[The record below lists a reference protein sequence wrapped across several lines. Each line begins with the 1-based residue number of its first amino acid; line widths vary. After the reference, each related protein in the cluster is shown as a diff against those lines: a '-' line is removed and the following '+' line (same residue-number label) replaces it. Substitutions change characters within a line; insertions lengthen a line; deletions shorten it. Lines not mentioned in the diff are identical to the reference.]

1 MISRE
6 DLESFLIR
14 TEMDNREIGEAMWL
28 VDPVKD
34 AEEDHP
40 AVVVSL
46 SPPLVI
52 FRASIGT
59 APEGDHARLKLYQT
73 QLPAISVE
81 HAIKRIA
88 ASEQLKHQIAQ
99 SDSASLAGV
108 FAEAGIWYDALSAL
122 TDQIE
127 ARPGDAELVAA
138 RADLLAQVDLGE
150 AAAARN

>member
-14 TEMDNREIGEAMWL
+14 TEMDHREIGESMWL

-34 AEEDHP
+34 AVEDHP

-73 QLPAISVE
+73 LLELNATDLVHGAYGLEGNEVILVDALELQDLDY
-81 HAIKRIA
+81 
-88 ASEQLKHQIAQ
+88 SEFQ
-99 SDSASLAGV
+99 ASL
-108 FAEAGIWYDALSAL
+108 ESLSLAV
-122 TDQIE
+122 TSHVQ
-127 ARPGDAELVAA
+127 
-138 RADLLAQVDLGE
+138 LLGLD
-150 AAAARN
+150 

>member
-14 TEMDNREIGEAMWL
+14 TEMDHREIGESMWL

-34 AEEDHP
+34 AVEDPP

-59 APEGDHARLKLYQT
+59 VPDGDHARLKLYQT
-73 QLPAISVE
+73 LLE
-81 HAIKRIA
+81 LN
-88 ASEQLKHQIAQ
+88 ASDLVHGAYGLEGNEVILVDALELQDLDYSEFQ
-99 SDSASLAGV
+99 ASL
-108 FAEAGIWYDALSAL
+108 ESLS
-122 TDQIE
+122 
-127 ARPGDAELVAA
+127 
-138 RADLLAQVDLGE
+138 LAVTSHVQQLGLD
-150 AAAARN
+150 

>member
-14 TEMDNREIGEAMWL
+14 TEMDNREIGESMWL

-52 FRASIGT
+52 FRASIGML
-59 APEGDHARLKLYQT
+59 PEGDHAQLDLFRKL
-73 QLPAISVE
+73 LE
-81 HAIKRIA
+81 LN
-88 ASEQLKHQIAQ
+88 ASDLVHGAYGLEGDEVILVDALELQDLDY
-99 SDSASLAGV
+99 SEFLASL
-108 FAEAGIWYDALSAL
+108 ESLS
-122 TDQIE
+122 
-127 ARPGDAELVAA
+127 
-138 RADLLAQVDLGE
+138 LAVTSHVQQLGLD
-150 AAAARN
+150 

>member
-1 MISRE
+1 
-6 DLESFLIR
+6 
-14 TEMDNREIGEAMWL
+14 MWL

-73 QLPAISVE
+73 LLE
-81 HAIKRIA
+81 LN
-88 ASEQLKHQIAQ
+88 ASDLVHGAYGLEGEEVILVDALELQDLDY
-99 SDSASLAGV
+99 SEFLASL
-108 FAEAGIWYDALSAL
+108 ESLS
-122 TDQIE
+122 
-127 ARPGDAELVAA
+127 
-138 RADLLAQVDLGE
+138 LAVTSHVQQLGLD
-150 AAAARN
+150 

>member
-14 TEMDNREIGEAMWL
+14 TEMDHREIGESMWL

-34 AEEDHP
+34 AVEDHP

-59 APEGDHARLKLYQT
+59 VPEGDHARLKLYQT
-73 QLPAISVE
+73 LLE
-81 HAIKRIA
+81 LN
-88 ASEQLKHQIAQ
+88 ASDLVHGAYGLEGDEVILVDALELQDLDY
-99 SDSASLAGV
+99 SEFLASLESLSLAV
-108 FAEAGIWYDALSAL
+108 TSHVQHLAL
-122 TDQIE
+122 D
-127 ARPGDAELVAA
+127 
-138 RADLLAQVDLGE
+138 
-150 AAAARN
+150 

>member
-14 TEMDNREIGEAMWL
+14 TEMDHREIGESMWL

-34 AEEDHP
+34 AVEDHP

-59 APEGDHARLKLYQT
+59 SPEGDHARLKLYQT
-73 QLPAISVE
+73 LLELNATDLVHGAYGLEGNEVILVDALELQDLDY
-81 HAIKRIA
+81 
-88 ASEQLKHQIAQ
+88 SEFQ
-99 SDSASLAGV
+99 ASL
-108 FAEAGIWYDALSAL
+108 ESLSLAV
-122 TDQIE
+122 TSHVQ
-127 ARPGDAELVAA
+127 
-138 RADLLAQVDLGE
+138 LLGLD
-150 AAAARN
+150 

>member
-14 TEMDNREIGEAMWL
+14 TEMDHREIGESMWL

-52 FRASIGT
+52 FRASIGMV
-59 APEGDHARLKLYQT
+59 PEGDHARLELFQALL
-73 QLPAISVE
+73 QLN
-81 HAIKRIA
+81 
-88 ASEQLKHQIAQ
+88 ASDLVHGAYGLEGDEVILVDALELQDLDY
-99 SDSASLAGV
+99 SEFLASL
-108 FAEAGIWYDALSAL
+108 ESLS
-122 TDQIE
+122 
-127 ARPGDAELVAA
+127 
-138 RADLLAQVDLGE
+138 LAVTSHVRQLGLD
-150 AAAARN
+150 

>member
-14 TEMDNREIGEAMWL
+14 TEMDHREISEAMWI

-52 FRASIGT
+52 FRASIGIV
-59 APEGDHARLKLYQT
+59 PEGDHARLGLFQKLLELNATDLVHGAYGLEDDEVILTDALELQDLDYSEFLASLESLSLAVT
-73 QLPAISVE
+73 S
-81 HAIKRIA
+81 HA
-88 ASEQLKHQIAQ
+88 EQL
-99 SDSASLAGV
+99 
-108 FAEAGIWYDALSAL
+108 AL
-122 TDQIE
+122 D
-127 ARPGDAELVAA
+127 
-138 RADLLAQVDLGE
+138 
-150 AAAARN
+150 

>member
-14 TEMDNREIGEAMWL
+14 TEMDHREIGDAMWL

-52 FRASIGT
+52 FRIAIGT
-59 APEGDHARLKLYQT
+59 VPEGDHA
-73 QLPAISVE
+73 QLELFKNLLELNVSDLVHGAYGLEGDEVILTDSLE
-81 HAIKRIA
+81 LTDLDY
-88 ASEQLKHQIAQ
+88 SEFL
-99 SDSASLAGV
+99 ASLESLSLAV
-108 FAEAGIWYDALSAL
+108 TSHAQQLAL
-122 TDQIE
+122 D
-127 ARPGDAELVAA
+127 
-138 RADLLAQVDLGE
+138 
-150 AAAARN
+150 

>member
-14 TEMDNREIGEAMWL
+14 TEMDHREIGESMWL

-34 AEEDHP
+34 AVDDHP

-59 APEGDHARLKLYQT
+59 VPEGDHARLKLYQT
-73 QLPAISVE
+73 LLE
-81 HAIKRIA
+81 LN
-88 ASEQLKHQIAQ
+88 ASDLVHGAYGLEGNEVILVDALELQDLDYSEFQASLESLSLAVTSHEQL
-99 SDSASLAGV
+99 
-108 FAEAGIWYDALSAL
+108 
-122 TDQIE
+122 
-127 ARPGDAELVAA
+127 
-138 RADLLAQVDLGE
+138 LGLD
-150 AAAARN
+150 

>member
-14 TEMDNREIGEAMWL
+14 TEMDHREIGDAMWL

-52 FRASIGT
+52 LRASIGDV
-59 APEGDHARLKLYQT
+59 PEGDHARLQLYQT
-73 QLPAISVE
+73 LLE
-81 HAIKRIA
+81 LN
-88 ASEQLKHQIAQ
+88 ASDLVHGAYGLEGDEVLLVDALEIQDLDY
-99 SDSASLAGV
+99 SEFLASLESLSLAV
-108 FAEAGIWYDALSAL
+108 TSHAQHLAL
-122 TDQIE
+122 D
-127 ARPGDAELVAA
+127 
-138 RADLLAQVDLGE
+138 
-150 AAAARN
+150 

>member
-14 TEMDNREIGEAMWL
+14 TEMDHREIGESMWL

-34 AEEDHP
+34 AVEDHP

-59 APEGDHARLKLYQT
+59 SPEGDHARLKLYQT
-73 QLPAISVE
+73 LLE
-81 HAIKRIA
+81 LN
-88 ASEQLKHQIAQ
+88 ASDLVHGAYGLEGDEVILVDALELQDLDYSEFQ
-99 SDSASLAGV
+99 ASL
-108 FAEAGIWYDALSAL
+108 ESLSLAV
-122 TDQIE
+122 TSHVQ
-127 ARPGDAELVAA
+127 
-138 RADLLAQVDLGE
+138 LLGLD
-150 AAAARN
+150 